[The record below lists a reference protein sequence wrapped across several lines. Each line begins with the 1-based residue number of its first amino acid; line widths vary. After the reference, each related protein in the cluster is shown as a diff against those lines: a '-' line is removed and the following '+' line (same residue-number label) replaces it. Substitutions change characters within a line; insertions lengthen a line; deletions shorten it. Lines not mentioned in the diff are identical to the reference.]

1 MNLSSAW
8 QTTRACIVGS
18 IGTVVA
24 LVYLA
29 AIIITGLVLAYA
41 KTVSAGEALLAG
53 TGIAAFFWWAF
64 ISSRLLKVLR
74 DTDQWMLPSPMRT
87 VGSAILLQMMITIIV
102 PATLHALLGKGFFIA
117 AISLTAVAA
126 CGLLFMLL
134 PRYLGISMSLV
145 PTLFNKLVDSRLLPA
160 TDTAEFFVS
169 LIALTLILIAIAGW
183 RFYRLRRYE
192 GDTSR
197 WSTPMALMPDGA
209 NGWGEQTWSKSA
221 SGQLV
226 INGISFEPAID
237 ATTSKSSALAMRT
250 YLGVPFMPL
259 TKSSRTKQILLM
271 GFAYLVLPVF
281 MAYSIS
287 KDGGRDISTTAA
299 MAAFWVCLIGLG
311 ITFSAALV
319 RLRSLYTR
327 DNTELAELALLPAW
341 NGNRNARELLT
352 RVILRYMGYSL
363 LLPIIFAIAALAFV
377 ETKDHDGFMIIAAL
391 YGTCLLMGAGY
402 GMNIISGSR
411 SRVVFL
417 ALVFIAAF
425 VIAMIQL
432 LFSVQSRTLADAV
445 PGLPVWLVFLA
456 IALAYFHFSLRPFL
470 NRAHPFLRN

>member
-1 MNLSSAW
+1 MNLSPAW

-41 KTVSAGEALLAG
+41 SAASAGEALLVS

-74 DTDQWMLPSPMRT
+74 DTDQWLLPAPMRA
-87 VGSAILLQMMITIIV
+87 VGSAILLQMIFTIIV
-102 PATLHALLGKGFFIA
+102 PATLHALLGRGFFIA

-126 CGLLFMLL
+126 SGLLFMLL
-134 PRYLGISMSLV
+134 PRYLGISMSLG
-145 PTLFNKLVDSRLLPA
+145 PALFNKLVENRLLPA
-160 TDTAEFFVS
+160 TDTVEFYVS
-169 LIALTLILIAIAGW
+169 FIALTLMMLAIAGW
-183 RFYRLRRYE
+183 RFHRLRSYE

-209 NGWGEQTWSKSA
+209 NGWGVQTWSKSE
-221 SGQLV
+221 SGQLM

-237 ATTSKSSALAMRT
+237 AGTSKSSDLAMRT
-250 YLGVPFMPL
+250 YLGAPFMPL
-259 TKSSRTKQILLM
+259 TKSSRTKQTLLM
-271 GFAYLVLPVF
+271 GFAYLVLPVY

-287 KDGGRDISTTAA
+287 KDTSRDISTTAA

-311 ITFSAALV
+311 IAFSAALV
-319 RLRSLYTR
+319 RLRTLYTR

-352 RVILRYMGYSL
+352 GVILRYMGYSL
-363 LLPIIFAIAALAFV
+363 LLPIIIAMAALAFV
-377 ETKDHDGFMIIAAL
+377 ETKDHDGFMIITAL
-391 YGTCLLMGAGY
+391 YGTCLLIGAGY
-402 GMNIISGSR
+402 GMNIISGNR
-411 SRVVFL
+411 SRVIFV

-425 VIAMIQL
+425 LIAMVQL
-432 LFSVQSRTLADAV
+432 LLSVQSKTLAFPVFA
-445 PGLPVWLVFLA
+445 LPVWFGFLA
-456 IALAYFHFSLRPFL
+456 IALLYFYFSLRPFL